1 MDVGDRIAGAIIMIE
16 QGGQPTPGTYLCA
29 LEDIPDGGAH
39 EVVMDIAGE
48 STRLVVLRRGSMV
61 AAYLNRCPHFRIPL
75 NSTPGQ
81 FLVSGGELWCAH
93 HSATFRF
100 EDGVCTDGPCRG
112 GALDAVQIV
121 KNNNG
126 VFSTDA
132 CAAALS
138 VDEG

>member
-1 MDVGDRIAGAIIMIE
+1 MTE
-16 QGGQPTPGTYLCA
+16 QPGRPTPGTYLCA

-39 EVVMDIAGE
+39 EIVKDIAGA
-48 STRLVVLRRGSMV
+48 STRIVVLRRGSMV

-75 NSTPGQ
+75 NSMQGQ
-81 FLVSGGELWCAH
+81 FLISGGELWCAH

-100 EDGVCTDGPCRG
+100 EDGYCTDGPCRG

-121 KNNNG
+121 QHDNG
-126 VFSTDA
+126 VFSTGA
-132 CAAALS
+132 YAAALS